1 MSSKKDKNGEGKK
14 DKNKE
19 DEKDTHNDNEGQSAV
34 EADET
39 EDEDKNMA
47 DISAAIAQQLK
58 KVPPKSILKPSS
70 SFETV
75 EKEKAAARAKSTKWD
90 EMNIIAT
97 LHPADKDYGFMKID
111 EPPTRFESP
120 IEEDEPDEDG
130 GINAQLLADK
140 IRLGAD
146 TDPKSL
152 TRRVS
157 EESSGDEDET
167 PEERAHRKEFEVK
180 RKAHYNEFFA
190 AKMARKMMDDDE
202 DEDEEEEEEEDED
215 EEEANEGEDQ
225 TDGGKKKKN
234 AKKKKTEASSSEGA
248 GTSN

>member
-1 MSSKKDKNGEGKK
+1 MSSKDKHHEEKGKHNED
-14 DKNKE
+14 DKHKHKE
-19 DEKDTHNDNEGQSAV
+19 DNQDKKEGQSAD
-34 EADET
+34 ADDT
-39 EDEDKNMA
+39 EDKDENMA

-58 KVPPKSILKPSS
+58 KKPHKSILKPSS
-70 SFETV
+70 SFESV
-75 EKEKAAARAKSTKWD
+75 EKEKAAARAKSMKWD

-111 EPPTRFESP
+111 EAPTPYEKP
-120 IEEDEPDEDG
+120 IEDEDEDDG
-130 GINAQLLADK
+130 GIDAQLLADK

-157 EESSGDEDET
+157 EDSSGDEDET
-167 PEERAHRKEFEVK
+167 PEERAHRKEFEMK

-190 AKMARKMMDDDE
+190 AKVARKIMDDDE
-202 DEDEEEEEEEDED
+202 DEDLAQEDDEEEEEEEDC
-215 EEEANEGEDQ
+215 EGEDC
-225 TDGGKKKKN
+225 DGKKKN
-234 AKKKKTEASSSEGA
+234 AKKKKTASTGDGA